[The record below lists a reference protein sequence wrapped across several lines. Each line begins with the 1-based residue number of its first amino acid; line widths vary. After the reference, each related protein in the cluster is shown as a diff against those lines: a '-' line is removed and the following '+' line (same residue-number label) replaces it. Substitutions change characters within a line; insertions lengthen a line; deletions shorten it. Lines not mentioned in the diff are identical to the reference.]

1 MIRKRTKARKLA
13 LQLLFAIENSS
24 SNPEDVQEVFWQERK
39 NIQTETKY
47 FAQWLVN
54 KTLSRLDEIDK
65 RIINNTENWKLDRLA
80 CIDKNI
86 LRMAICEIIEHK
98 TPIPVIINEAVELAK
113 LYSTDESYK
122 FVNGI
127 LDKIK

>member
-1 MIRKRTKARKLA
+1 MIRKRTKARRLA

-24 SNPEDVQEVFWQERK
+24 SKPEDVQEVFWQERK
-39 NIQTETKY
+39 NIQTEIKD

-86 LRMAICEIIEHK
+86 LRMAICEIIEQK

-127 LDKIK
+127 LDKMQ